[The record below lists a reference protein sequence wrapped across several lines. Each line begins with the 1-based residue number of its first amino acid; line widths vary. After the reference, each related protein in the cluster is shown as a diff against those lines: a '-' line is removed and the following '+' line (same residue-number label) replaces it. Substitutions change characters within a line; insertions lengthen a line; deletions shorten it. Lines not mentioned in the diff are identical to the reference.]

1 MMEKLTEEN
10 LTGVN
15 QEGNQPNVPL
25 RYLTASSII
34 GDKVHD
40 DNDVPMGKIE
50 DIMIDITTG
59 KIDYVIV
66 EFGGFLTIGT
76 KYFAIP
82 FNLLEVNPGKKVFI
96 FKGKKEM
103 LVDAPGFDVSHW
115 PDTNF
120 HREETYWHFM
130 P

>member
-1 MMEKLTEEN
+1 MEDFNEDN
-10 LTGVN
+10 LTGKN
-15 QEGNQPNVPL
+15 HEGKHPNMPL
-25 RYLTASSII
+25 RYLTAKSII

-40 DNDVPMGKIE
+40 ENDAPMGEIG

-59 KIDYVIV
+59 TIDYVVI
-66 EFGGFLTIGT
+66 EFGGFLTMGT

-82 FNLLEVNPGKKVFI
+82 FDLLEVNPERKNFI
-96 FKGKKEM
+96 VRGNKEK
-103 LVDAPGFDVSHW
+103 LIHAPGFDVEHW

-130 P
+130 D

>member
-1 MMEKLTEEN
+1 MEDFNEDN
-10 LTGVN
+10 LTGKN
-15 QEGNQPNVPL
+15 HEGKHPNMPL

-40 DNDVPMGKIE
+40 ENDTAMGKIG

-59 KIDYVIV
+59 TIDYVVI
-66 EFGGFLTIGT
+66 EFGGFLTMGT

-82 FNLLEVNPGKKVFI
+82 FDLLEVNPEKKNFI
-96 FKGKKEM
+96 FRGNKEK
-103 LVDAPGFDVSHW
+103 LINAPGFDVEHW

-120 HREETYWHFM
+120 HREESYWHFM
-130 P
+130 D